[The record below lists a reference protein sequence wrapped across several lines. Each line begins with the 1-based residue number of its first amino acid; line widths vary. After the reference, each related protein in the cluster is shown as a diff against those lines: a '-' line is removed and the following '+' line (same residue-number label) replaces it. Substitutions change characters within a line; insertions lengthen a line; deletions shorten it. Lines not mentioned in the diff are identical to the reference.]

1 MQYQTHYCNRLQS
14 ESPRIG
20 IRPVVDGRRGG
31 IRESL
36 EDVTMDMA
44 KRTARLLTER
54 LRHSNGSLV
63 ECVMAD
69 TCIGG
74 VAEAARTE
82 EKFSR
87 RMSVLPFR

>member
-1 MQYQTHYCNRLQS
+1 
-14 ESPRIG
+14 
-20 IRPVVDGRRGG
+20 
-31 IRESL
+31 
-36 EDVTMDMA
+36 MDMA

-54 LRHSNGSLV
+54 LRHSNGLPV

-87 RMSVLPFR
+87 ENVGLTISVTLLVLSNGNDGYASDKAESHLGI